1 MYTLNN
7 LYDFI
12 LEATGRDLEGRID
25 RVVQKGKRNPLA
37 AVRKAFPLASDH
49 TATDPE
55 VASFHRTFP
64 LEAGH
69 IPMEFAIRA
78 TSCSIAS
85 TNHSFASLLTS

>member
-37 AVRKAFPLASDH
+37 AVHKAFPLASSH
-49 TATDPE
+49 TASEPE
-55 VASFHRTFP
+55 VAFNRTFP
-64 LEAGH
+64 LEAGR
-69 IPMEFAIRA
+69 IPKELAIRA

-85 TNHSFASLLTS
+85 TNHSFACLLTS